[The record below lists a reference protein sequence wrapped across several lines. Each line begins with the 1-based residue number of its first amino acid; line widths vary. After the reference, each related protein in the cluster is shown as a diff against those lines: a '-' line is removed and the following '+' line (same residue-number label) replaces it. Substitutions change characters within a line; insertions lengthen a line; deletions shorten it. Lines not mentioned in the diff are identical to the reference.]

1 MICRWISFGW
11 RRGNIQGNAWAD
23 DPVTR
28 DNCPDGRQPDL
39 TLGGQVAIVMGE
51 GGDGDGGPFC
61 GCLSCPSTNSLSCP
75 GPPSSSSS
83 RSGFR
88 SAQLGI
94 EISTKDKVKG
104 SRFGDI
110 ALSTMEHW

>member
-1 MICRWISFGW
+1 MVMVDHS
-11 RRGNIQGNAWAD
+11 A
-23 DPVTR
+23 
-28 DNCPDGRQPDL
+28 
-39 TLGGQVAIVMGE
+39 VAQ
-51 GGDGDGGPFC
+51 
-61 GCLSCPSTNSLSCP
+61 CPSTNSLSCP

-88 SAQLGI
+88 SAQLGT

-110 ALSTMEHW
+110 VLSTINYQLSTINFGTLVTLIGHNLGAALQMVPGPGSVCLWSHNRL